1 MKILLT
7 DGRKVPIGYSN
18 WISVYAGQIVFT
30 AGQVGWDTQQN
41 FNNEKISSQF

>member
-1 MKILLT
+1 MKILLPHGWRT
-7 DGRKVPIGYSN
+7 PNGYYN
-18 WISVYAGQIVFT
+18 GIYVYAGQIVFT